1 MGNKIPRVSS
11 LVEKLIYDTKI
22 SNLEKKL
29 SHHNHD
35 KYITTTGF
43 NTLAVSVFNGRLA
56 QANLITKTD
65 FDTKQSSLNRKITSN
80 ISKQLLADNE
90 LKKLKTLKKL

>member
-35 KYITTTGF
+35 KYIATEF